1 MLKYLCFFK
10 KKLVVALLE
19 IYHMYNSQFNMVIC
33 IGQKSLSCACIM

>member
-10 KKLVVALLE
+10 NLVVALLE
-19 IYHMYNSQFNMVIC
+19 IYHMYNSQFDMVIC